1 VFNVGRYTDKSLS
14 AYQTF
19 EERIDYE
26 SFDIRTLTGSSAFE
40 VTVTND
46 VVDIHIITAEI
57 DALTTQV
64 NGIDEDIETLTYKG
78 VDYAPTANLLNGTA
92 TSNTNN
98 SLTDSTKTWTVN
110 QWVDKVVRIVDANEA
125 EEYCLVLSNTA
136 DTLTFDCA
144 SEGLTAVTYEI
155 LTTYYAGEPQTI
167 YAFDIRLAY
176 GALVMP
182 TVATV
187 KERSRYK
194 VYNELAN
201 NGDFK
206 TIVMCRGL
214 DRLRGNKYLSLDH
227 KHEGADL
234 YVHYFGSDHYDILN
248 IDAVKRYA
256 SVRVNASL
264 SVASATYANIMTY
277 ASINHLDAKRFIK
290 RDIGGIYWLKYKSL
304 VTTKM
309 LLTGA
314 LSVEKSGGGAASVVS
329 ITVRVKRGEDTIDF
343 TDSEAITRLPAND
356 IKSVPLSILLEL
368 QKNDEITIIAKRDSG
383 TINIL
388 DGSTFTIAEI

>member
-1 VFNVGRYTDKSLS
+1 
-14 AYQTF
+14 
-19 EERIDYE
+19 
-26 SFDIRTLTGSSAFE
+26 
-40 VTVTND
+40 
-46 VVDIHIITAEI
+46 
-57 DALTTQV
+57 
-64 NGIDEDIETLTYKG
+64 
-78 VDYAPTANLLNGTA
+78 
-92 TSNTNN
+92 
-98 SLTDSTKTWTVN
+98 
-110 QWVDKVVRIVDANEA
+110 
-125 EEYCLVLSNTA
+125 
-136 DTLTFDCA
+136 
-144 SEGLTAVTYEI
+144 
-155 LTTYYAGEPQTI
+155 
-167 YAFDIRLAY
+167 
-176 GALVMP
+176 MP
-182 TVATV
+182 SVATV

-256 SVRVNASL
+256 SVRANASL

-290 RDIGGIYWLKYKSL
+290 RNISGIYWLKYKSL

-314 LSVEKSGGGAASVVS
+314 LSVEKSGGGAASNVN
-329 ITVRVKRGEDTIDF
+329 ITVRVKRGLDTIDF

-368 QKNDEITIIAKRDSG
+368 QKNDEITIIAKRNSG
-383 TINIL
+383 TISIL